1 MIGVTGTSLFLSL
14 LLNREEFER
23 KKREI
28 LKKVMEI
35 LRENHILSDISVVG
49 ILYMKYLNKL
59 QIIYSKLNAIKN

>member
-28 LKKVMEI
+28 LKKVLEM
-35 LRENHILSDISVVG
+35 LKENHVLCDISVVG

-59 QIIYSKLNAIKN
+59 

>member
-28 LKKVMEI
+28 LKKVLEM
-35 LRENHILSDISVVG
+35 LKENHVLSDISVVG

-59 QIIYSKLNAIKN
+59 

>member
-28 LKKVMEI
+28 LKKVLDM
-35 LRENHILSDISVVG
+35 LRE
-49 ILYMKYLNKL
+49 
-59 QIIYSKLNAIKN
+59 

>member
-28 LKKVMEI
+28 LKKVMKM
-35 LRENHILSDISVVG
+35 LKENHVLNDISVVG

-59 QIIYSKLNAIKN
+59 

>member
-28 LKKVMEI
+28 LKKVLEM

-59 QIIYSKLNAIKN
+59 